1 MKKIIQHIFVLF
13 IVYCTISCE
22 KVIDVNLDTATP
34 KLVID
39 ANIKW
44 QKGTLGNE
52 QKIKLSTT
60 TSYYSLVAPPVLG
73 ATVTLINQNTNENF
87 TFAEIPNTGEYSC
100 ITFNPIIGNT
110 YILSVISNGQQYQG
124 TETLMAT
131 PLITTVEQET
141 VPGFEDDIIQV
152 KYFYQDN
159 GSQNNFYLNTVKQ
172 NNILIPEFSVDKDEF
187 FQGNLMFGFYTEEK
201 LKATDI
207 LDLSVQGISESYYN
221 YMNKLISI
229 ASTGGGNPFSTPP
242 ATLKGNMKNLTDS
255 KNFPLGF
262 FSLGEVDTR
271 NYIVN

>member
-1 MKKIIQHIFVLF
+1 MKNLTKYVLLLIIVFFNIG
-13 IVYCTISCE
+13 CE
-22 KVIDVNLDTATP
+22 KVIDVDLETAPP

-60 TSYYSLVAPPVLG
+60 TSYYSVIAPPILG
-73 ATVTLINQNTNENF
+73 ATVSIVNQNTNENF
-87 TFAEIPNTGEYSC
+87 TFIEIPNTGEYSC
-100 ITFNPIIGNT
+100 VTFNPIIGDT
-110 YILSVISNGQQYQG
+110 YILSIISNGQQYQA

-131 PLITTVEQET
+131 PDITTVEQET
-141 VPGFEDDIIQV
+141 VPGFEDDIIQI

-172 NNILIPEFSVDKDEF
+172 TNIAIPEFSVDKDEF
-187 FQGNLMFGFYTEEK
+187 FQGNLMFGFYTEDK

-207 LDLSVQGISESYYN
+207 LDLSVQGVSESYYN

-242 ATLKGNMKNLTDS
+242 ATLKGNIKNQS
-255 KNFPLGF
+255 IPKNYPLGF
-262 FSLGEVDTR
+262 FSLGEVDTL